1 MAKRI
6 LSVSYE
12 PALLSTRRLLLEQL
26 GYEVISAEGFT
37 EAWEACEA
45 NNAQFDLVILGH
57 TVSPKDKQ
65 RIIAH
70 IKRFCD
76 APILALLRPNESPVS
91 GATQSVSTAPETFI
105 DVVRAMLTPK

>member
-12 PALLSTRRLLLEQL
+12 PSLLSTRRLLLEQM

-37 EAWEACEA
+37 EAWEACESK
-45 NNAQFDLVILGH
+45 NAQFDLVILGH

-70 IKRFCD
+70 IKRVCD
-76 APILALLRPNESPVS
+76 APVLALLRPNESPVS
-91 GATQSVSTAPETFI
+91 GATQSVGSAPERFI